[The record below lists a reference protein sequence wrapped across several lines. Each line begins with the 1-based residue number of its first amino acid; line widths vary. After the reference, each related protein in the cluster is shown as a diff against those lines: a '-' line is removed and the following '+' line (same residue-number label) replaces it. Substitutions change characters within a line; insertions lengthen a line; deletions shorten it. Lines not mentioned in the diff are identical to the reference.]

1 MNIIVSIQGGLG
13 KSVMATAFCR
23 AIRNQY
29 PNDTIIVLTAY
40 PEVFSNSPVVN
51 FVFGHSEETYFF
63 SKYIENQNSL
73 IFANEPYLVTEHIYR
88 RESVAETFCKMNGVA
103 FNGELP
109 EIFINEREFNF
120 FQNKYPSDKPIM
132 VIQTNGGAAQS
143 TDMKYSWAR
152 DIPRNV
158 VNGVIE
164 EFRSKYKIFHIRR
177 EDQLGYDHTTP
188 IQDTFKGIA
197 CLIARSQKRLFMD
210 SFGQHTAAAL
220 NKKSTVLWIANS
232 PRVFGYSINDN
243 ILPNPETVRAD
254 LKYSLFGRYN
264 IIGTPNEFPYR
275 SESEIFDVDKVITS
289 LVNQ

>member
-13 KSVMATAFCR
+13 KSVMATAFCK
-23 AIRNQY
+23 AIRKQY
-29 PNDTIIVLTAY
+29 PTDTIIVLTAY

-51 FVFGHSEETYFF
+51 FVFNHSEETYFF

-73 IFANEPYLVTEHIYR
+73 IFASEPYLITDHIYR
-88 RESVAETFCKMNGVA
+88 RESVVETFCKMNGVTY
-103 FNGELP
+103 NGELP

-120 FQNKYPSDKPIM
+120 FQNKYTSDKPIM
-132 VIQTNGGAAQS
+132 VIQTNGGAAQT

-152 DIPRNV
+152 DIPRGV
-158 VNGVIE
+158 VNAVIE
-164 EFRSKYKIFHIRR
+164 EFKSRYKIFHIRR

-188 IQDTFKGIA
+188 VQDTFKGIA

-232 PRVFGYSINDN
+232 PKVFGYAINDN
-243 ILPNPETVRAD
+243 ILPNPETIRPD

-264 IIGTPNEFPYR
+264 IIGAPHEFPYR
-275 SESEIFDVDKVITS
+275 SEAEIFDVDRVITS
-289 LVNQ
+289 IVNQ